1 MSSRVVIADD
11 VADIR
16 LLLGAVLTLDGFFEV
31 VAEAADGSEALQKC
45 RDARPDVVVL
55 DMNMPVRSG
64 FDVLPAIR
72 AELPDAVIAVF
83 SGFEKDSLGDKTLG
97 LGADVYLEKGTPAL
111 EVAERLK
118 ALVEA
123 RRGA

>member
-16 LLLGAVLTLDGFFEV
+16 FFLGTALTLDGFFEV
-31 VAEAADGSEALQKC
+31 VEEAADGAEALEKC
-45 RDARPDVVVL
+45 RNARPDVVLL

-64 FDVLPAIR
+64 LDVLPAIR

-83 SGFEKDSLGDKTLG
+83 SGFEAESLAERTLR
-97 LGADVYLEKGTPAL
+97 LGADVYLEKGMSAF

-118 ALVEA
+118 ELVES
-123 RRGA
+123 RRAS